1 VCSICLSIF
10 NKTVITNCLHRF
22 CRECIV
28 KNMGVNSICKNTCP
42 LCRNHISSCRSIYQ
56 DKAMDALV
64 GLYKDFKNRNAK
76 IQIDSKLSN
85 EHERFRLKNIFDIT
99 IKPHPESLR
108 LQSVANKIPHCHP
121 ENKVHLKIAT
131 PDIITGNTIISL
143 VNPNYYYDYF
153 TQIIFLILYF

>member
-1 VCSICLSIF
+1 MLKADDQFDLIVKNLIKNIDLVSKEISISSTTIENNCVCSICLSIF

-76 IQIDSKLSN
+76 IQII
-85 EHERFRLKNIFDIT
+85 E
-99 IKPHPESLR
+99 
-108 LQSVANKIPHCHP
+108 
-121 ENKVHLKIAT
+121 
-131 PDIITGNTIISL
+131 
-143 VNPNYYYDYF
+143 
-153 TQIIFLILYF
+153 